1 MEFYMEIEQLHSNK
15 FKIFLHVED
24 LERYNLTF
32 DSFLSQKIETQP
44 IFLDI
49 LNYLDKNLLIN
60 LNNKSIS
67 VNTFLLNH
75 SDIVI
80 TVLIPRNSI

>member
-1 MEFYMEIEQLHSNK
+1 MEIEQLNSNK
-15 FKIFLHVED
+15 FKIFLHTED
-24 LERYNLTF
+24 FERYNIDL
-32 DSFLSQKIETQP
+32 DSFLSEKIENQP

-60 LNNKSIS
+60 LDNKSIS
-67 VNTFLLNH
+67 INTLLLNH

-80 TVLIPRNSI
+80 TVLISRLYI